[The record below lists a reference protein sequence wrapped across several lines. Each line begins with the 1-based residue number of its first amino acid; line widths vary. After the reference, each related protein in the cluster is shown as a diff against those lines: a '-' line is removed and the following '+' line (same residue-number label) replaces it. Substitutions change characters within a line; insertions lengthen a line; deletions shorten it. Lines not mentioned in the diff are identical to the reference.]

1 VSKTLM
7 PHHLFYDNT
16 ASPPSSRP
24 RRRFLTMFSVAV
36 HAIVVTAIVVIQV
49 FAVGPLPV
57 PHRPLVVEEIRFV
70 HLADIHVPS
79 PLQRAARSVSE
90 GASRDAAPAFEP
102 TGSAGET
109 GLEAPT
115 TNGQSTGMV
124 VGEPGIEDLE
134 RIGSTDPVL
143 PPAVAPPA
151 PVRLHLGIEP
161 PRKIA
166 DVPPVY
172 PSVARMAH
180 VAGMVILEAVI
191 DARGNVASV
200 QVLRSSPL
208 LDQAAIDAVRQW
220 RYTPA
225 LLNGQPVPVVVTIT
239 VRFQLQ

>member
-1 VSKTLM
+1 M
-7 PHHLFYDNT
+7 PHHLFNDNT
-16 ASPPSSRP
+16 ASPPSSRSP
-24 RRRFLTMFSVAV
+24 RRFLTMFSVAV

-49 FAVGPLPV
+49 FAVGPLPL
-57 PHRPLVVEEIRFV
+57 PHRPLVFEEIRFV
-70 HLADIHVPS
+70 HIADIHVPS
-79 PLQRAARSVSE
+79 PLQRPARSVSE
-90 GASRDAAPAFEP
+90 SASRDAAPALEP
-102 TGSAGET
+102 TGVAAET
-109 GLEAPT
+109 GLKAPT
-115 TNGQSTGMV
+115 TNGEPTGMA

-134 RIGSTDPVL
+134 RIGSTDSVR

-151 PVRLHLGIEP
+151 PVRLHQGIEP

-172 PSVARMAH
+172 PSMARMAH
-180 VAGMVILEAVI
+180 VAGLVILEAVI

-225 LLNGQPVPVVVTIT
+225 LLNGPPGPGVVT
-239 VRFQLQ
+239 